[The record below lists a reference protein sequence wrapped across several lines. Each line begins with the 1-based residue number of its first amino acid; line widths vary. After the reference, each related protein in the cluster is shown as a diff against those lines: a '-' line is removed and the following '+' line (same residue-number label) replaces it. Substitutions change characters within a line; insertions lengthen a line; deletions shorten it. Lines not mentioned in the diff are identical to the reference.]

1 MPTYTLELE
10 EDGFIEPRSIEFESE
25 DGHEAF
31 RILSSNEHLQKA
43 KIYRNENLVG
53 TIVKTAEADDGFPP
67 HDGRIPGK
75 LLHQLQ
81 HG

>member
-43 KIYRNENLVG
+43 KIYRNENHSVLG
-53 TIVKTAEADDGFPP
+53 LFHKTNTIE
-67 HDGRIPGK
+67 IY
-75 LLHQLQ
+75 
-81 HG
+81 

>member
-10 EDGFIEPRSIEFESE
+10 EDGFIEPRSIEFESA

-31 RILSSNEHLQKA
+31 RILSSNEYLQKA

-53 TIVKTAEADDGFPP
+53 TIVKTAENGWPLNPWVSVKTEGNAPS
-67 HDGRIPGK
+67 
-75 LLHQLQ
+75 
-81 HG
+81 

>member
-43 KIYRNENLVG
+43 TIYRNENLVG
-53 TIVKTAEADDGFPP
+53 TIVKTAENGW
-67 HDGRIPGK
+67 
-75 LLHQLQ
+75 LLNP
-81 HG
+81 